1 MNANTSRIIIETMV
15 RKSIQDMQDSPKR
28 SIRNLVDMA
37 LNFSGGRFQQR
48 FFSVTQA
55 MLKNENSPY
64 YELVQNV
71 ASHVDTGRL
80 VGFGVNLGYNSC
92 TRGAEV
98 IREIEDS
105 QGFNVPWMLT
115 LHLDTANRNY
125 CAARYKSIVAQ
136 GEKMGIC
143 TWQLFADKS
152 MEFALSLAAEFP
164 DSAFIIYCDQAHITP
179 QMLDEAAE
187 LSNLMLAVRYEEGAE
202 TLCRTIREM
211 KLLYSVYHVYS
222 AEDTVPILSDDLFYG
237 IQQLDPVF
245 AVLVP
250 AADCPAET
258 RTAVTAHVRK
268 LREEQRFPL
277 LPWEAAA
284 DCRLVDGIISGDPCA
299 AAFDTD
305 GKLHICDNDN
315 KATEYDLFEDDLESI
330 FRNALPRHI

>member
-48 FFSVTQA
+48 FFSLTQT

-64 YELVQNV
+64 YELVYDV
-71 ASHVDTGRL
+71 AGHVDTERL
-80 VGFGVNLGYNSC
+80 VHFGINLGYNSC

-98 IREIEDS
+98 IRRTEES

-115 LHLDTANRNY
+115 LHLDATKQGFHAD
-125 CAARYKSIVAQ
+125 RYKSIVEQ
-136 GEKMGIC
+136 GEKMGIY
-143 TWQLFADKS
+143 TWQLFTDSS
-152 MEFALSLAAEFP
+152 MEFALSLAEQFP
-164 DSAFIIYCDQAHITP
+164 DSAFIIYCDHAHITP
-179 QMLDEAAE
+179 QMLDETAE

-202 TLCRTIREM
+202 TLCRTLREM

-277 LPWEAAA
+277 LLWEAVS
-284 DCRLVDGIISGDPCA
+284 DCHLVDSIISGDPYV
-299 AAFDTD
+299 AAFDAD
-305 GKLHICDNDN
+305 GKLHICDNAN
-315 KATEYDLFEDDLESI
+315 NTTEYNLFEDDLENI
-330 FRNALPRHI
+330 FRSALPRHI

>member
-92 TRGAEV
+92 TRGAAI
-98 IREIEDS
+98 IRETEAS

-115 LHLDTANRNY
+115 LHLDATKQGFHAD
-125 CAARYKSIVAQ
+125 RYKSIVEQ
-136 GEKMGIC
+136 GEKMGIY

-202 TLCRTIREM
+202 TLCRTLREM

-299 AAFDTD
+299 ATFDAD